1 MDQSLPTRKHRP
13 LRIRVSVFEC
23 ISDVQIRDFSV
34 DIANGNKREWLY
46 DLILWATLNG
56 KAVEIQNVRD
66 DV

>member
-1 MDQSLPTRKHRP
+1 MSVTLPTRKHRP
-13 LRIRVSVFEC
+13 LRIKVAVFEC
-23 ISDVQIRDFSV
+23 KTDEQIRDFSV